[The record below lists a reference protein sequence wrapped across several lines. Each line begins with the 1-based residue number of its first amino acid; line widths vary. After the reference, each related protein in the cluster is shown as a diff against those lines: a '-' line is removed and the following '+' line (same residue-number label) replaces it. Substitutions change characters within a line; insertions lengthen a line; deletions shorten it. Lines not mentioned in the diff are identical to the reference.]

1 MDDLN
6 ISEDYGFVI
15 RNLIRSGFE
24 GNFAEHIKDTL
35 RTWDNPTD
43 SPAEV
48 IGYLTQ
54 KGYEF
59 GTSGLSMHAKAV
71 DLMAHLIEYYTTL
84 PSYNILVVSTASI
97 LTPPERYGGME
108 RMVDYLSR
116 GLSFLGHHV
125 QVVAKTKSTNPFI
138 IATAG
143 DEKDFP
149 EVVSEII
156 DEFDI
161 VIDLSHDKRIG
172 QTYPEKPQLN
182 VYQVM
187 SVGHRV
193 NPVFI
198 SYGQKRHTRLNGPV
212 VHYGLRLEDYP
223 VNYRVRDDYLLYMG
237 SIIPEKRVEWA
248 IDVALKM
255 GRPIKI
261 AGPHWEP
268 DYWKNVITPLLKA
281 EGVDYVGDVG
291 GERKLELLQNAF
303 ALIHPVGGFNW
314 VEAGAIIAQES
325 NAVGTP
331 VVATTNG
338 CLPEYIRDGENGYM
352 SDTPDGMVEAMKP
365 MVEGRGPTWFSC
377 RKATAP
383 RNWFKMS
390 IDYHNLATDVLN
402 GQRWTGG

>member
-6 ISEDYGFVI
+6 ISEEFGFVI

-24 GNFAEHIKDTL
+24 GSFAEHIKDAL
-35 RTWDNPTD
+35 REWDSPTDNPE
-43 SPAEV
+43 EV
-48 IGYLTQ
+48 MGYLTR
-54 KGYEF
+54 KGYDF
-59 GTSGLSMHAKAV
+59 GTSGLTNHARAV
-71 DLMAHLIEYYTTL
+71 DLMVQLIEYYTTL
-84 PSYNILVVSTASI
+84 PSYSILVVSTASI

-108 RMVDYLSR
+108 KMADYLSR

-125 QVVAKTKSTNPFI
+125 QVVAKTGSTNPFV
-138 IATAG
+138 IATAK

-149 EVVSEII
+149 DAIANVI

-161 VIDLSHDKRIG
+161 VIDLSHDKQIG
-172 QTYPEKPQLN
+172 RTFPEMPQLN

-198 SYGQKRHTRLNGPV
+198 SSGQKRHTRLNGPV

-223 VNYRVRDDYLLYMG
+223 VNAGARDDYLLYMG

-248 IDVALKM
+248 IEVALKM

-268 DYWKNVITPLLKA
+268 DYWTGVITPLLKA

-291 GERKLELLQNAF
+291 GDRKLELLQRAF
-303 ALIHPVGGFNW
+303 ALIHPVGGLNW
-314 VEAGAIIAQES
+314 VEAGAIVAQES

-331 VVATTNG
+331 VVSTTNG
-338 CLPEYIRDGENGYM
+338 CLPEYIINGENGYM
-352 SDTPDGMVEAMKP
+352 SDTPDGMIKAMGP
-365 MVEGRGPTWFSC
+365 MLEGRGPNWLSC

-390 IDYHNLATDVLN
+390 IDYHNLTEDVLK
-402 GQRWTGG
+402 GQNWTGG